1 VQGKADLHVDAAAA
15 TELMTLLVGVAL
27 PAEKAR
33 LLEYAVQQRAEPP
46 LLDALSSL
54 PDREFES
61 LDDVAQELARTAG
74 A

>member
-1 VQGKADLHVDAAAA
+1 VDAAAVA
-15 TELMTLLVGVAL
+15 ELKTLLAGVVL

-46 LLDALSSL
+46 LLDALMSL

-61 LDDVAQELARTAG
+61 LDDVAVALTQP
-74 A
+74 